1 MDKKSK
7 HIKAKNHLVYDI
19 GDLVKFKPTAD
30 GLSRH
35 ARKKLW
41 IIKDYVNIEPEDS
54 SIYDYVL
61 TDGSEEMVAIE
72 YEIKKME

>member
-7 HIKAKNHLVYDI
+7 RIKAKNHLVYDI
-19 GDLVKFKPTAD
+19 GDLVKFKPTTD
-30 GLSRH
+30 GLSRC

-41 IIKDYVNIEPEDS
+41 IIKNYVNTEPEDS

-61 TDGSEEMVAIE
+61 TDGLEEMVAIE